1 MSFENL
7 KHIFEEHGT
16 NTGEGTKAFFE
27 TPAGGPVP
35 QPYSGNPPNS
45 NLIDFN
51 TNTNTLLKAFFSSP
65 IGGPIP
71 QPYNGNPPNSNLID
85 FNSNQDNYPAE
96 FNTPTLESKFN
107 EAVPNELFSE
117 PAFPSNYTPQN
128 TLNADGFFVNNDVL
142 GKHGWPDLYT
152 PNHKSINI
160 TNPSPRAANP
170 FQPRRGGLDIK
181 TDIGSRTSGIGL
193 LGNLL
198 NSSGIG
204 SDAVSGAN
212 ILDGREP
219 YVVSRIPKDGDG
231 NINGRLINFGSS
243 NLPFARALTDT
254 FRVGKY
260 LTSTKGIL
268 NIALKNADLFI
279 PQTVVKSKVTG
290 FKNDQL
296 IQIPQRFNNGYD
308 PLSTLIQVSPLARLI
323 GQSSIQAT
331 QSGIIKN
338 KYGDD
343 VAFKLNET
351 FIGGVPANRQI
362 GDEPPENLLNASVNG
377 VKIVSKFTTGGD
389 KATLAEMITGES
401 LTATG
406 EQTKGDTSADVTNYS
421 VSAEKDGMP
430 VYFKDLRDNKY
441 IFFRGYVDG
450 ITESITPSWSESTY
464 LGRSEPVYVYERAI
478 RSISFNLT
486 LMAQTEFELKKIYEK
501 MDKLTSLCYPEYAT
515 DVLSGNT
522 RMKPPLTKFRMGELF
537 GKTNQEELGFI
548 ESLTY
553 TVPEN
558 STYESNPD
566 TGRVPKYLTVAITYK
581 VIHESVPDIDTNFYG
596 INKPEN
602 A

>member
-7 KHIFEEHGT
+7 KHIFEQHGT
-16 NTGEGTKAFFE
+16 TTGTNNKAFFE
-27 TPAGGPVP
+27 TPIGGPIP

-45 NLIDFN
+45 NLIN
-51 TNTNTLLKAFFSSP
+51 
-65 IGGPIP
+65 
-71 QPYNGNPPNSNLID
+71 
-85 FNSNQDNYPAE
+85 FNSAEDNYPAI
-96 FNTPTLESKFN
+96 FLSTPNPLSKFN

-142 GKHGWPDLYT
+142 GKHGWPDLYQ

-181 TDIGSRTSGIGL
+181 TDIGSRTSALGA

-198 NSSGIG
+198 NSGGIG
-204 SDAVSGAN
+204 SDQTSLAN

-219 YVVSRIPKDGDG
+219 YIVSRIPKEGDG
-231 NINGRLINFGSS
+231 NINGRFINFGGR

-254 FRVGKY
+254 FRVAKY

-268 NIALKNADLFI
+268 NMALKNADLVI
-279 PQTVVKSKVTG
+279 PQTVVKAKVPG

-296 IQIPQRFNNGYD
+296 VQLPQRFNNGYD

-323 GQSSIQAT
+323 GQSSIFAT
-331 QSGIIKN
+331 QSGIVKN
-338 KYGDD
+338 KYDGE
-343 VAFKLNET
+343 FKLNET
-351 FIGGVPANRQI
+351 FTAGVPANRQF
-362 GDEPPENLLNASVNG
+362 GDEPPANTPSVG
-377 VKIVSKFTTGGD
+377 GLKIVSKFTTGGD
-389 KATLAEMITGES
+389 KATLAEMITGKS

-450 ITESITPSWSESTY
+450 ITESVTPSWSESTY
-464 LGRSEPVYVYERAI
+464 LGRSEPVYVYERAT

-515 DVLSGNT
+515 DVLSSNT

>member
-1 MSFENL
+1 MSLENL

-16 NTGEGTKAFFE
+16 KTGEGQKAFFE
-27 TPAGGPVP
+27 SPVGGPIP

-51 TNTNTLLKAFFSSP
+51 SAE
-65 IGGPIP
+65 
-71 QPYNGNPPNSNLID
+71 
-85 FNSNQDNYPAE
+85 DNYPAI
-96 FNTPTLESKFN
+96 FLSTPNPLSKFN

-142 GKHGWPDLYT
+142 GKHGWPDLYQ

-181 TDIGSRTSGIGL
+181 TDIGSRTSAIGA

-198 NSSGIG
+198 NSGGIG
-204 SDAVSGAN
+204 SDQTSLAN

-219 YVVSRIPKDGDG
+219 YIVSRIPKEGDG
-231 NINGRLINFGSS
+231 NINGRFINFGGR

-254 FRVGKY
+254 FRVAKY

-268 NIALKNADLFI
+268 NMALKNADLVI
-279 PQTVVKSKVTG
+279 PQTVVKAKVPG

-296 IQIPQRFNNGYD
+296 VQLPQRFNNGYD

-323 GQSSIQAT
+323 GQSSIFAT
-331 QSGIIKN
+331 QSGIVKN
-338 KYGDD
+338 KYDGE
-343 VAFKLNET
+343 FKLNET
-351 FIGGVPANRQI
+351 FTAGVPANRQF
-362 GDEPPENLLNASVNG
+362 GDEPPANTPSVG
-377 VKIVSKFTTGGD
+377 GLKIVSKFTTGGD
-389 KATLAEMITGES
+389 KATLAEMITGKS

-450 ITESITPSWSESTY
+450 ITESVTPSWSESTY
-464 LGRSEPVYVYERAI
+464 LGRSEPVYVYERAT

-515 DVLSGNT
+515 DVLSSNT